1 MDLVV
6 DLAKLNTLEAAG
18 APDALACQAQTRV
31 GTRHLGGKMMPG
43 QVQHGTTAER
53 SWCNMILFH
62 DHEPKPLF

>member
-31 GTRHLGGKMMPG
+31 GTRHLGGKMMPFFDG
-43 QVQHGTTAER
+43 KIARPGTT
-53 SWCNMILFH
+53 WYKC
-62 DHEPKPLF
+62 